1 MGRNGH
7 YDAMV
12 CSITMI
18 PQDTA
23 YPYQP
28 YRIMAIF
35 LAENHD
41 GGVWILSA
49 EDAGAGIQQDG
60 MPSA

>member
-1 MGRNGH
+1 MMLWCVV
-7 YDAMV
+7 Y
-12 CSITMI
+12 TMI